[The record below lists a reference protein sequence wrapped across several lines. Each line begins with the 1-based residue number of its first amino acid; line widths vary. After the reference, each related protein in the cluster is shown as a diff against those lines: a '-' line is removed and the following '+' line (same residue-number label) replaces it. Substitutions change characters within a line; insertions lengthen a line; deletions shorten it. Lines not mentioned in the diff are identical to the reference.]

1 MTLFHPGFC
10 LSWFLLPS
18 IAWLPWVAPPPL
30 LKYSLSHT
38 ELLALPSMPAC
49 LILLSWFRAP
59 PSPPPSPTSQKS
71 TSDPQ
76 FPSNTCITTSCPG
89 RPQGLQS
96 RSTDLSPDFP
106 PPQSNPLLRPH
117 PGNCCLGRY
126 SWNQTTRQVNKWS
139 EADCLWLA
147 SWAHRPEAL
156 TWFSRR
162 DAEPRVPDAL
172 IHLAWKH

>member
-106 PPQSNPLLRPH
+106 ELLTRRSQVLLGNLWCLFFLLGTFLFAPL
-117 PGNCCLGRY
+117 N
-126 SWNQTTRQVNKWS
+126 WQ
-139 EADCLWLA
+139 
-147 SWAHRPEAL
+147 
-156 TWFSRR
+156 
-162 DAEPRVPDAL
+162 DAGVWKPR
-172 IHLAWKH
+172 